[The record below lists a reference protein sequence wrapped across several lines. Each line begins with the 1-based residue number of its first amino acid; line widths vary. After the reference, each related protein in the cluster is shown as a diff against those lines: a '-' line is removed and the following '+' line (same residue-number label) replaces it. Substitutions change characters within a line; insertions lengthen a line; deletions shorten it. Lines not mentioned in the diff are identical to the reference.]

1 MDAKRYIGRVTTGA
15 TIGTAITGSLTVIIG
30 YILAQYGVTLPA
42 GVSDAVFI
50 LLSSL
55 GALIGGRQSPSD
67 KIAFEGMMEA
77 AARGVTGVDPKD
89 NAATGVTE
97 YPASPVTDFEIPRET
112 YAPKHAENSEG

>member
-30 YILAQYGVTLPA
+30 YVLAQYGITLPA

-67 KIAFEGMMEA
+67 KITFEGLMEA
-77 AARGVTGVDPKD
+77 AARGVTGVDPKGAEAQGET
-89 NAATGVTE
+89 N
-97 YPASPVTDFEIPRET
+97 YPAAPVNDFEIPRET
-112 YAPKHAENSEG
+112 YAPKHAESA

>member
-1 MDAKRYIGRVTTGA
+1 MDAKRYIGRVTAGA

-30 YILAQYGVTLPA
+30 YVLSQYGITLPA

-67 KIAFEGMMEA
+67 KITFEGMMEA

-89 NAATGVTE
+89 TVATGVTE
-97 YPASPVTDFEIPRET
+97 YPASPVSDFEIPRET

>member
-1 MDAKRYIGRVTTGA
+1 MDAKRYIGRVTAGA

-30 YILAQYGVTLPA
+30 YILSQYGITLPA

-67 KIAFEGMMEA
+67 KVTFEGMMEA

-89 NAATGVTE
+89 NVATGVTE
-97 YPASPVTDFEIPRET
+97 YPAAPVSNFEIPRET